1 MKRNKLVDLV
11 QAAAEHAAPDTL
23 DLWPTIRARIEPT
36 PAARSSRRWVGVLT
50 VFAAVI
56 LVWAGANLPL
66 GVDYASQESL
76 VGRLGSAVAPL
87 LEPAG
92 FGSWQ
97 AGVALVF
104 GLLAKE
110 VVVGTFGTLLG
121 VGEEGLAAVLPQ
133 FFTPLAAYAFLV
145 MTLLYIPCVAVIAAF
160 KRETNS
166 WKWTGFLVLY
176 TTLLAYG
183 AAVLVY
189 QGGRFFGLE

>member
-1 MKRNKLVDLV
+1 MFLKK
-11 QAAAEHAAPDTL
+11 AGTF
-23 DLWPTIRARIEPT
+23 I
-36 PAARSSRRWVGVLT
+36 
-50 VFAAVI
+50 FAAVI

-66 GVDYASQESL
+66 GVEYASQESL

-110 VVVGTFGTLLG
+110 VVVGAFGTLLG
-121 VGEEGLAAVLPQ
+121 VGEEGIAAVLPQ

-189 QGGRFFGLE
+189 QGGRLLGLG